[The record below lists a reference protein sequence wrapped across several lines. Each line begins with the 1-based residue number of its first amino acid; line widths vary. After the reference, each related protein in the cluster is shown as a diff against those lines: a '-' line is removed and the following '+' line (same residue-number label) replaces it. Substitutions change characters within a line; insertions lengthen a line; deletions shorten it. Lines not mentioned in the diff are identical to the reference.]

1 MKLKPAMESDERG
14 RSEPE
19 VPETDVKNEYDG
31 QRNFVTAKDE
41 EQVAEEES
49 NSNREGEAQT
59 AAFNRKDMLKAIEV
73 VERDSLAIAQ
83 SYTSLFASL
92 RSALSE
98 VSPSISTQFTTFSN
112 INLLLGV
119 RLMLELE
126 LSRLSDFRMFAV
138 FLFKTFSLTKFW

>member
-1 MKLKPAMESDERG
+1 MESDERG

-19 VPETDVKNEYDG
+19 LPETEIKNEHES

-49 NSNREGEAQT
+49 NSNREGEEQT
-59 AAFNRKDMLKAIEV
+59 AAFKRKDMLKAIEV

-92 RSALSE
+92 RLALSQ
-98 VSPSISTQFTTFSN
+98 VSPLIPTQFATF
-112 INLLLGV
+112 
-119 RLMLELE
+119 
-126 LSRLSDFRMFAV
+126 
-138 FLFKTFSLTKFW
+138 

>member
-1 MKLKPAMESDERG
+1 MYSGFILPNYESEGITTTGKLEPAMESDERG
-14 RSEPE
+14 RS
-19 VPETDVKNEYDG
+19 VPELPETEIKNEHDS

-49 NSNREGEAQT
+49 NSNREGEEQT

-92 RSALSE
+92 RLALSQ
-98 VSPSISTQFTTFSN
+98 VSPLIPTQFATF
-112 INLLLGV
+112 
-119 RLMLELE
+119 
-126 LSRLSDFRMFAV
+126 
-138 FLFKTFSLTKFW
+138 